1 MMTNRHP
8 WRLIVGAGLA
18 MLLAG
23 ALTRAAAQIPP
34 MPKTTLPDLLKTD
47 TFKKLGEG
55 LKKIKDIN
63 DKGDKYYKDLEKLS
77 PDDDQYEPDYDPPG
91 TPELPSLC
99 KDSQK
104 CEDCFKQPYAD
115 LQNTRFRFDK
125 LRRINRAT
133 KNMLRD
139 AISFGDAAASAA
151 GGLAGLAWNTEKTK
165 IRASEASFN
174 NSYDAKYEELL
185 ATLKNNLLGIAACEE
200 KIFNNPSWYDRFGF
214 MYLNF
219 MAEAYRRPN

>member
-8 WRLIVGAGLA
+8 WRLIVGAVLA
-18 MLLAG
+18 VLLAG
-23 ALTRAAAQIPP
+23 AWTRAAAQIPP

-63 DKGDKYYKDLEKLS
+63 DKGDKYYEDLEKLS
-77 PDDDQYEPDYDPPG
+77 PDDDQYDPDYDPPG

>member
-23 ALTRAAAQIPP
+23 AWTRAAAQIPP

-63 DKGDKYYKDLEKLS
+63 DKGDKYYEDLEKLS
-77 PDDDQYEPDYDPPG
+77 PDDDQYDPDYDPPG